1 MQQITEA
8 RERVG
13 AGCSHVVAT
22 LHGDGGIGQSDMQL
36 SAIASQQITERRSW
50 AALKQQ

>member
-36 SAIASQQITERRSW
+36 TATQQITERRSW